1 MAVYAYEKAE
11 ETQEEEEEEEEE
23 ENGRAGVC
31 IFASWGAGFAVEVE

>member
-1 MAVYAYEKAE
+1 VLAVYAYEKAE
-11 ETQEEEEEEEEE
+11 EKQEEEEE